1 MPVDER
7 RRLQLADAAKRA
19 FGDDEGITLMEL
31 LPPVGWADVATKQ
44 DLAQLKS
51 DMTAA
56 FERGHRQILVVVS
69 SLLVAGFLGTI
80 VTSLTR

>member
-1 MPVDER
+1 
-7 RRLQLADAAKRA
+7 
-19 FGDDEGITLMEL
+19 MEL

-44 DLAQLKS
+44 DLRELEAK
-51 DMTAA
+51 MIAA

-80 VTSLTR
+80 AASLTR